1 MNQEIVDAVHKAI
14 TPAEMKDMYYPGM
27 ENTEAVAFATYV
39 ENRFQATLP
48 SQTFGSSSTVIFNPT
63 EGLGDILLTL
73 TLPDISYTSVGCSE
87 GWGYASI
94 RQVGIRIGNSSLYYF
109 TGDQLL
115 NAVLSDCEDSA
126 KRDEMLFLGGQALNP
141 VNPITGANDFDS
153 VAKRTAYVYI
163 KCPWNSPSAQ
173 EKPLPIE
180 TDLLTQPVQL
190 IVEFEPASKIFVRAS
205 GASTLPTQFASAV
218 MQFRQV
224 HMMNGSD
231 LLARR
236 VDMNSNALSYP
247 LKYFQQTTFRTG
259 ITVAQNQAGVEQQIS
274 LTGFRSGSLKSI
286 DIWAVSQDDLN
297 GGNPNRWVLL
307 GNVKLLVNG
316 LVYYDAPSNSNQFWS
331 IVDRKTSA
339 VSAYNYVDAS
349 GSTLV
354 NTNGSMYWLNI
365 PFAQHTETLCGEN
378 VVSTGLP
385 IMNRII
391 NFSCVFPSTGT
402 YVLNASYNYASNIM
416 FSRGKSCLCA
426 C

>member
-1 MNQEIVDAVHKAI
+1 
-14 TPAEMKDMYYPGM
+14 
-27 ENTEAVAFATYV
+27 
-39 ENRFQATLP
+39 
-48 SQTFGSSSTVIFNPT
+48 
-63 EGLGDILLTL
+63 
-73 TLPDISYTSVGCSE
+73 
-87 GWGYASI
+87 
-94 RQVGIRIGNSSLYYF
+94 
-109 TGDQLL
+109 
-115 NAVLSDCEDSA
+115 
-126 KRDEMLFLGGQALNP
+126 
-141 VNPITGANDFDS
+141 
-153 VAKRTAYVYI
+153 
-163 KCPWNSPSAQ
+163 
-173 EKPLPIE
+173 
-180 TDLLTQPVQL
+180 
-190 IVEFEPASKIFVRAS
+190 
-205 GASTLPTQFASAV
+205 

-365 PFAQHTETLCGEN
+365 PFAQHTEVLAGDN
-378 VVSTGLP
+378 IVSTGLP
-385 IMNRII
+385 IMNSII

-416 FSRGKSCLCA
+416 FSRGGA
-426 C
+426 DYVF